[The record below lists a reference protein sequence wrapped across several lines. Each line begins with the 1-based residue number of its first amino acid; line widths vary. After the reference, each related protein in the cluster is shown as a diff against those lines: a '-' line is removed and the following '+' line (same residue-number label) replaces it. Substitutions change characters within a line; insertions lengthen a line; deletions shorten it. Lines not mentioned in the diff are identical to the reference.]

1 MNWRKPAILSLMRL
15 SGSGVPRELALITEI
30 EKSPERIAG
39 VQRMRLAG
47 LLRHAWEQVPYY
59 RDVLESCGAV
69 RDGRV
74 DLDRFTDIPFLT
86 KDIIRVE
93 GDRLR
98 AKALPQGRKAYPNA
112 SGGST
117 GEPVRFW
124 QDSGYWDTTIAVRT
138 YHFSTVGKQLGEREM
153 KIWGNERDLFEGT
166 LGWKATL
173 QNWAYNRRFEQCWH
187 LPEAQILKILRDID
201 GWKPSLLWCYRDGID
216 AVAKYVVEHGLH
228 PHAPAAVVLGGATVY
243 PYMAEVIERAFRAP
257 AISAYGSRE
266 VGAVACQCLERA
278 GHHIATHANVV
289 ETIDGVGRPVVGRD
303 GELVITPLSNFAMP
317 FLRYRIGDRGR
328 LTDGRCACGRGFP
341 LLESLS
347 GRMVEVL
354 LNAKGEQVDPIY
366 FIQLLAVIFNRGF
379 FRKFQ
384 VVQDEGGALTLNVVL
399 EAGAT
404 REVARPNLDEV
415 VDKIRLVMGAGFPV
429 EVKFVEDIPLS
440 PSGKHPYVVR
450 RGSLRP
456 PAPA

>member
-1 MNWRKPAILSLMRL
+1 MNWRKPVILAALRA
-15 SGSGVPRELALITEI
+15 SGSGVPRELALINEI
-30 EKSPERIAG
+30 ERSPERIAD
-39 VQRMRLAG
+39 VQRSRLSA
-47 LLRHAWEQVPYY
+47 LLRHAWEQAPYY

-86 KDIIRVE
+86 KDNIRAE

-98 AKALPQGRKAYPNA
+98 ANALPQERKAYPNA

-201 GWKPSLLWCYRDGID
+201 RWKPSLLWCYRDGIH

-289 ETIDGVGRPVVGRD
+289 ETIDAAGRPVVGRD

-328 LTDGRCACGRGFP
+328 LTDGRCPCGRGFP

-354 LNAKGEQVDPIY
+354 LNGKGEQVDPIY

-404 REVARPNLDEV
+404 REAARPNLDQA